1 MGHRGSTWCWSWSM
15 SPATRCAILLRDK
28 LRCVWCRKKLDPK
41 ATHESGLK
49 PQLDHF
55 VPRAQGGTHVT
66 TNLVTSCGDCNQEGE
81 EARTPQ
87 GYARAEK
94 SRRRG
99 LDREAGRK
107 LAKEVYPWA
116 VDAGK
121 KSAERSRRWRDRIKA
136 EKQERLAALED
147 APF

>member
-1 MGHRGSTWCWSWSM
+1 MGHRNSTWCWSWSM

-55 VPRAQGGTHVT
+55 VPRAQGGKHDT
-66 TNLVTSCGDCNQEGE
+66 TNLVTSCGECNQEGDG
-81 EARTPQ
+81 ARTSR
-87 GYARAEK
+87 GLARAE
-94 SRRRG
+94 
-99 LDREAGRK
+99 
-107 LAKEVYPWA
+107 
-116 VDAGK
+116 
-121 KSAERSRRWRDRIKA
+121 
-136 EKQERLAALED
+136 AALED